1 MKITR
6 YVFIFKR
13 QILLLVVDFL
23 IIALAVAVFLSR
35 KVVGLS
41 ALWVIVVPLPYLF
54 VFYIFD
60 LYSLNRNYRKSRE
73 IVRLGCVVALGFI
86 FSSFIFLFAPI
97 LYRMVNFLFF
107 FTILFTIMAW
117 RFFYSYVF
125 NTRSIV
131 KRCLIVGTGKA
142 GMETFSLIR
151 SNPYC
156 GFQVVGFVDSLTK
169 KSTPAGSETCPKW
182 ERDIDIVGDLSE
194 IEDIVKTY
202 NIKTVVVSLEK
213 DRLKEFY
220 SHLIAISEEGV
231 EITTSTD
238 VFAQIVNRIPLSHID
253 AGWVYLM
260 LINKFNYYC
269 SPLKRALDVIG
280 AIVGIVL
287 SIPLYIVVPVL
298 IKTTSKGP
306 VFFLQERIGLHHKV
320 FKTYKFRTMFDNAE
334 EKNCSTVDNDSRVT
348 PVGKFLRRTKID
360 EWPQFINVL
369 KGEMSLVGPRPVSVK
384 ESEERSYEKTIPFWN
399 LRFHVNPGISG
410 WAQVNYPYGA
420 TIEEATRRMEYEI
433 FYIKNNS
440 FILDLLVIAK
450 TIKAI
455 LHMPGR

>member
-1 MKITR
+1 MKTAR

-13 QILLLVVDFL
+13 QILLFLVDFI
-23 IIALAVAVFLSR
+23 IIALASAVFLSP

-41 ALWVIVVPLPYLF
+41 TLWSIVVPLPYLF

-60 LYSLNRNYRKSRE
+60 LYSLNRDYRKNRE

-86 FSSFIFLFAPI
+86 FSSFIFSFAPI
-97 LYRMVNFLFF
+97 LSRMVNFLFF
-107 FTILFTIMAW
+107 FTILFTLMAW

-125 NTRSIV
+125 TTRSIV

-151 SNPYC
+151 NNPHC
-156 GFQVVGFVDSLTK
+156 GFQVIGFVDRFIK
-169 KSTPAGSETCPKW
+169 KSTPAGSEPCPEW
-182 ERDIDIVGDLSE
+182 ERDILGDLSE
-194 IEDIVKTY
+194 IENIVKTY

-220 SHLIAISEEGV
+220 GHLIAITEVGV

-238 VFAQIVNRIPLSHID
+238 VFSRIVNRIPLSHID

-260 LINKFNYYC
+260 LINRFNYYC

-306 VFFLQERIGLHHKV
+306 IFFLQERMGLHHKV
-320 FKTYKFRTMFDNAE
+320 FRTYKFRTMFDNAE

-348 PVGKFLRRTKID
+348 RIGKFLRRTKID

-384 ESEERSYEKTIPFWN
+384 ESKERLYEKNIPFWN
-399 LRFHVNPGISG
+399 LRFHVKPGISG

-440 FILDLLVIAK
+440 FILDLLVIGK